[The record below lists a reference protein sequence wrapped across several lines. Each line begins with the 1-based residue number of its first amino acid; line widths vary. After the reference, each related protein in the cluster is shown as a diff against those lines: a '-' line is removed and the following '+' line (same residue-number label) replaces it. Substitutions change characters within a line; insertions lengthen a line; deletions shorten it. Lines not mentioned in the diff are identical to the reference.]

1 MALVRT
7 LLLVTSDLLASVNVL
22 LRLVRV
28 ASAQYSPG
36 FATRHNMKKIRA
48 FFLELYRGSKRRDVR
63 ARAVLVMFDLT
74 TIIYFVVTT
83 FLPLYR
89 WIIIVDLV
97 IGAVFL
103 IDLLARMLIERDRVN
118 FLLQPWT
125 IVDIL
130 VIVSLLI
137 PALTG
142 SFLFLRVL
150 RAVRLI
156 RSYYVVKELRRYSR
170 FFARNEE
177 VIFSALNLVVFVFVV
192 AAAVYVLQSPVNPS
206 IENYVDA
213 LYFTITTLTTTG
225 FGDITLTGTMGRLLS
240 VLIMIV
246 GVTLF
251 LRLVQTIVRPGKVR
265 HECPDCGLSRHDP
278 DAVHCKHCGHLL
290 HIETE
295 GA

>member
-1 MALVRT
+1 
-7 LLLVTSDLLASVNVL
+7 
-22 LRLVRV
+22 
-28 ASAQYSPG
+28 
-36 FATRHNMKKIRA
+36 MKKIRA
-48 FFLELYRGSKRRDVR
+48 FFLDVYRGSKRRDVR

-74 TIIYFVVTT
+74 TIVYFVVTT

-89 WIIIVDLV
+89 WIIIVDLIV
-97 IGAVFL
+97 GAVFL
-103 IDLLARMLIERDRVN
+103 IDLLARMLIEHDRLN

-137 PALTG
+137 PAMTG

-156 RSYYVVKELRRYSR
+156 RSYYVVRELRRYSR

-177 VIFSALNLVVFVFVV
+177 VIFSALNLMVFVFVV
-192 AAAVYVLQSPVNPS
+192 AAVVYVLQSRVNPA

-265 HECPDCGLSRHDP
+265 HECSACGLSRHDP
-278 DAVHCKHCGHLL
+278 DAIHCKHCGHLL

-295 GA
+295 GT